1 MTTSMAG
8 IAFQDFSVL
17 TIASGVVTVTKML
30 HTIAAESGTAD
41 SLTTITAGN
50 SALSSGGVTF
60 RPFLVLKADAGDTIT
75 IVHDQADAANIYI
88 PGAANVTL
96 TENNLALFMYDGTNW
111 RLMNSVGQAVS
122 FTVTNWTNDVAMDCN
137 AAADAEIAD
146 VLGTLIK
153 ALIAGGIIGGSVAG
167 A

>member
-1 MTTSMAG
+1 MTTSISGLAL
-8 IAFQDFSVL
+8 QDYSTL
-17 TIASGVVTVTKML
+17 TIASGVVTVTATQ

-41 SLTTITAGN
+41 SLTTITAGQSN
-50 SALSSGGVTF
+50 LSSGGVTF
-60 RPFLVLKADAGDTIT
+60 QPVVILKADAGDTIT

-88 PGAANVTL
+88 PGGANVTL
-96 TENNLALFMYDGTNW
+96 TENNLAVFVYDSTNW
-111 RLMNSVGQAVS
+111 RLVNAVGQAVT

>member
-8 IAFQDFSVL
+8 IAFQDYSVL
-17 TIASGVVTVTKML
+17 TIVSGVVTVTKML
-30 HTIAAESGTAD
+30 HTVAAETGTAD
-41 SLTTITAGN
+41 NLDTLTVGN
-50 SALSSGGVTF
+50 SALLSGGVTF
-60 RPFLVLKADAGDTIT
+60 RPFLVLQADAGDTIT
-75 IVHDQADAANIYI
+75 IRHAEDNIYI

-122 FTVTNWTNDVAMDCN
+122 FTVTNWTNDVAMNCD